1 LKTHL
6 LPHVLIISL
15 LLLIFSQFNSFVH
28 ASSFIKVKVNNNVSF
43 QLPRNWEVLSGDNV
57 FILNS
62 LVKSALSVRSNNNI
76 KFIAYLREN
85 RDLLIN
91 VQVYSLHF
99 QDEHSQSRIAEMP
112 EDDVSGYDQMMHEQT
127 AKQVSQVGDRVTDWF
142 GTRKQY
148 INGLVA
154 LTSEYSRTNNVPP
167 VGHFRVQVLRVIS
180 GKHSFSFVISYYEE
194 AVSPLRS
201 LVNEVV
207 STLRCLRCKKN

>member
-1 LKTHL
+1 M
-6 LPHVLIISL
+6 
-15 LLLIFSQFNSFVH
+15 
-28 ASSFIKVKVNNNVSF
+28 SF
-43 QLPRNWEVLSGDNV
+43 QLPRNWVVLSDGNV
-57 FILNS
+57 IVLNS
-62 LVKSALSVRSNNNI
+62 LVKSTLSVRSNNNI

-201 LVNEVV
+201 LVDEVV